1 MVRRLAV
8 MAMLGSA
15 LIAPAYATYATVSRP
30 EDRRAVPGSDRQS
43 EGDARP
49 QSEGD
54 TRALDTLLERSGL
67 RTQLESLSA
76 GVRLQFLMG
85 QGRLSIEDRLT
96 VDRIVSQRFSVAALH
111 ARMRL

>member
-8 MAMLGSA
+8 TAMLGGA
-15 LIAPAYATYATVSRP
+15 LITTVASAYATVSRP

-43 EGDARP
+43 ERDARP

-54 TRALDTLLERSGL
+54 IRALDTLLERSGL

-76 GVRLQFLMG
+76 GVRLQFLMV
-85 QGRLSIEDRLT
+85 QGRLSAEDGLT
-96 VDRIVSQRFSVAALH
+96 FDRIG
-111 ARMRL
+111 